1 MWDALLHGFAESR
14 NWFDL
19 GPGLPMLRIQGDA
32 QLLKALLL
40 ESLRDPLS
48 HFQHSKSQDCSLIE
62 NDLHFQQCTST
73 LQPILN
79 RNSCDG
85 FCLPFLARRF
95 GRSDVDAAP
104 ADGVAG
110 SGWSRA
116 GHRS

>member
-1 MWDALLHGFAESR
+1 MDLKIEPLLRMTCNFS
-14 NWFDL
+14 
-19 GPGLPMLRIQGDA
+19 
-32 QLLKALLL
+32 KALVL
-40 ESLRDPLS
+40 
-48 HFQHSKSQDCSLIE
+48 
-62 NDLHFQQCTST
+62 

-104 ADGVAG
+104 ADCVAG
-110 SGWSRA
+110 PGWSRA